1 MKGLKNRDVNWLSF
15 NERVLQEAEDPRV
28 PLLERLK
35 FLAIFSSNLDEFF
48 KVRISQMRQLKSVDK
63 ELRKKLSL
71 KVNKQLQQVLALI
84 GLQQERFGQA
94 IETTLLALR
103 EQGIFL
109 RDLNELDLVQ
119 EEFLRDFYAQNL
131 QEKLEVLDLSP
142 SSLKDSGLYL
152 VVDLP
157 SAPVLISIPSKTMG
171 RLHTLPGTEHNVIYL
186 DDIIR
191 LCLDTLLPEA
201 QSPKAYS
208 LKLSRDA
215 ELYLDDD
222 YTDTAL
228 VEKIYRSL
236 NKRETG
242 QPTRLLFD
250 KNMPVRLLETVK
262 DRLELGEADLV
273 AGGRYHNISDFFG
286 FPQPEGKEDLLYAE
300 LPPLPHPVLP
310 LNQEIFELI
319 QQKDQLIHF
328 PYQKFDHLE
337 GFIKQAAKDP
347 SVRSINITLY
357 RIAKQS
363 ALTDAILS
371 ACKQGK
377 EVVVF
382 VEAQARFDEE
392 NNIHWGRLFE
402 EAGAEVIFSVP
413 QIKIHSKIALVTR
426 EIGGVEERFGY
437 IGTGN
442 FNAKTARIYC
452 DHGLFT
458 AHKGITK
465 DLEQVFLLLQKKLLY
480 PKLKHLL
487 VSPFTT
493 RSRFLDLVRFE
504 SEQAQKGKPSG
515 ITLKMNSLE
524 DTLMIQALQAA
535 AEKGVPVRLLIRG
548 FCCLKQKRPDEM
560 LPGEQP
566 IVITSLVDRFL
577 EHGRIYH
584 FEHGGDHQLFM
595 GSADW
600 MTRNLDRRIEVLAP
614 IYDSDVARELR
625 DILQLQLNDNVKARI
640 IDREDQNQYVAKE
653 EQDDLRSQ
661 YAIYNYLK
669 TKSGVLK

>member
-1 MKGLKNRDVNWLSF
+1 MKGLKNRDVNWLYF

-71 KVNKQLQQVLALI
+71 KVNKQLLRVLGQI
-84 GLQQERFGQA
+84 GRQQERFGQA
-94 IETTLLALR
+94 IESTLSALR
-103 EQGIFL
+103 EKGIFL
-109 RDLNELDLVQ
+109 RSLEELDLIQ
-119 EEFLRDFYAQNL
+119 EEFLRDHFTQYL
-131 QEKLEVLDLSP
+131 QKELEVLDLRP
-142 SSLKDSGLYL
+142 SSMKDGGLYL
-152 VVDLP
+152 VVDLEA
-157 SAPVLISIPSKTMG
+157 SAVLIPIPAKRLG
-171 RLHTLPGTEHNVIYL
+171 RFISLPGKEHNVIYL
-186 DDIIR
+186 DDTIR
-191 LCLDTLLPEA
+191 LCMEA
-201 QSPKAYS
+201 LIPGIETSKAYS
-208 LKLSRDA
+208 IKLSRDA

-228 VEKIYRSL
+228 VEKIYKSL
-236 NKRETG
+236 NKRASG

-250 KNMPVRLLETVK
+250 KNMPDHLLNTVK
-262 DRLELGEADLV
+262 ERLELGEADLV
-273 AGGRYHNISDFFG
+273 AGGRYHSISDFFT
-286 FPQPEGKEDLLYAE
+286 FPNPERTEGLLYEE
-300 LPPLPHPVLP
+300 LPPLPHPILP
-310 LNQEIFELI
+310 LDKTIFECI
-319 QQKDQLIHF
+319 QQQDQLIHF
-328 PYQKFDHLE
+328 PYQRFDHLE
-337 GFIKQAAKDP
+337 AFIQQAAEDP
-347 SVRSINITLY
+347 AVRSIKMTLY

-363 ALTDAILS
+363 ALTDALLK
-371 ACKQGK
+371 ATKNGK

-413 QIKIHSKIALVTR
+413 QIKVHSKIALVTR
-426 EIGGVEERFGY
+426 EYNGIEERFGY

-442 FNAKTARIYC
+442 FNAKTARLYC

-458 AHKGITK
+458 AHNGITK

-480 PKLKHLL
+480 PKLKHLV

-493 RSRFLDLVRFE
+493 RNRFLELVRYE
-504 SEQAQKGKPSG
+504 AEQAQKGEPSG

-524 DTLMIQALQAA
+524 DSTMIQALQQA
-535 AEKGVPVRLLIRG
+535 AEQGVPIRLLIRG
-548 FCCLKQKRPDEM
+548 FCCLKQKRTEDL
-560 LPGEQP
+560 LPGEHP
-566 IVITSLVDRFL
+566 IHITSIVDRFL

-584 FEHGGDHQLFM
+584 FEHGGDPQLFM

-614 IYDSDVARELR
+614 IYHGYVAQELR
-625 DILQLQLNDNVKARI
+625 DILQLQLADNVKARI
-640 IDREDQNQYVAKE
+640 LDRDDQNSYVTTKS
-653 EQDDLRSQ
+653 QDLLRSQ
-661 YAIYNYLK
+661 YAIYDYLRL
-669 TKSGVLK
+669 KSAELQ